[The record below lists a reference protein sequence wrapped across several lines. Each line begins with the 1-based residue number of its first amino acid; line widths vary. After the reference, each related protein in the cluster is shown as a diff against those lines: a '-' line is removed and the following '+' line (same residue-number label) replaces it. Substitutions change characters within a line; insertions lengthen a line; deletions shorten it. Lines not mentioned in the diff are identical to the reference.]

1 MSGDGGDSAWL
12 SPALQGA
19 WYLGMAFLVCTAF
32 STFFFFPPPP
42 GEFKLQ
48 LIAVLPEGGHV
59 DALSFR

>member
-1 MSGDGGDSAWL
+1 MEGILLGSAL
-12 SPALQGA
+12 LCMGA